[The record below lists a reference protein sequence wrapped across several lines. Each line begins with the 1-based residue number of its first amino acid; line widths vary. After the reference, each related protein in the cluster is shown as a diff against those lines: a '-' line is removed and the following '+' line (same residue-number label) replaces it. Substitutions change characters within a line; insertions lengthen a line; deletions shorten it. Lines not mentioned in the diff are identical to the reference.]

1 MHYNIIVTLGLLT
14 QILLAFDLFLDTI
27 TFILLIKVFV
37 LLVFDK

>member
-1 MHYNIIVTLGLLT
+1 MHYNIIVTLSLLT